1 MAATRLIAMHINKGK
16 TLAQC
21 LEARTD
27 YAQNPEKTEKG
38 NLISAYECDPMT
50 CDEEF
55 LLSKRQY
62 RQFTGR
68 EQKGDVIAY
77 QIRQSFKPGEV
88 TAEEANRIGYELAMA
103 ITKGKHA
110 FIVATHTDRPH
121 YHNHIIF
128 NSTSLDCLHKF
139 RDFKH
144 SGLALQHVSDRI
156 CLEHGLSVIEPK
168 PYKDRLRRSKYPK
181 RPRLRD
187 DICNAIDKALEQKP
201 KNFEEFLSFL
211 EAAGYEIKRG
221 KQTALKGKDQ
231 QRFIRLRSLGDGYTE
246 EDIRNAIS
254 GAGRHVRRTYS
265 RQVHKRPGF
274 NLLIDI
280 QERIQG
286 KGAGYE
292 RWAKVYNLKQI
303 SETFLFMRE
312 QHIESFED
320 LYAKSEAAVE
330 RFNGLNDQIKSAE
343 SRMAANLALQKHIQ
357 NYARTKD
364 VYAAYRKSGYSR
376 KSFEEHR
383 AELTLHKAAKDAFNA
398 LGSEKIPS
406 IRQLRQE
413 YADLISQK
421 KAAYRDYREAKKQMQ
436 EFLKARQ
443 NVEMFYGEE
452 MKEEREAAK
461 NRQEEIHKH

>member
-62 RQFTGR
+62 RQYTGR
-68 EQKGDVIAY
+68 EQKSDVIAY

-121 YHNHIIF
+121 IHNHIVF
-128 NSTSLDCLHKF
+128 NSTALDCRHKF

-156 CLEHGLSVIEPK
+156 CLEHRLSVIEPK
-168 PYKDRLRRSKYPK
+168 RYKDRLRRSSYPK
-181 RPRLRD
+181 RPKLRD
-187 DICNAIDKALEQKP
+187 DICKDIDRVLLRKP
-201 KNFEEFLSFL
+201 KNFDQFLDML
-211 EAAGYEIKRG
+211 EVEGYEVKCG
-221 KQTALKGKDQ
+221 KQPALKGKGQ
-231 QRFIRLRSLGDGYTE
+231 QRFIRFRSLGEGYTE
-246 EDIRNAIS
+246 QEIRSAI
-254 GAGRHVRRTYS
+254 AGTGRAIKRNS
-265 RQVHKRPGF
+265 SQVHEKPRF
-274 NLLIDI
+274 NLLIDM

-320 LYAKSEAAVE
+320 LYAKTEEAVT
-330 RFNGLNDQIKSAE
+330 RFNELNDTIKTSE
-343 SRMAANLALQKHIQ
+343 SKMAANLALQKHIQ
-357 NYARTKD
+357 NYAKTKD

-376 KSFEEHR
+376 KFFEEHR
-383 AELTLHKAAKDAFNA
+383 AELTLHKAAKDAFNEYGGDR
-398 LGSEKIPS
+398 LPTIH
-406 IRQLRQE
+406 QLRQE
-413 YADLISQK
+413 YAELISQK
-421 KAAYRDYREAKKQMQ
+421 KEAYKGYREAKRKMQ
-436 EFLKARQ
+436 DYLKARQ
-443 NVEMFYGEE
+443 NVETFYGDELR
-452 MKEEREAAK
+452 EEREAAK
-461 NRQEEIHKH
+461 SKQEEQKR

>member
-144 SGLALQHVSDRI
+144 SGLALQHISDRI

-221 KQTALKGKDQ
+221 KQIALKGKDQ

-254 GAGRHVRRTYS
+254 GAGRYIRSSHS

-280 QERIQG
+280 QEKIQG

-292 RWAKVYNLKQI
+292 RWAKVFNLKQLSQAVLYLKEHGDMSYEELQERTTAAVTKFNELSAEI
-303 SETFLFMRE
+303 KDL
-312 QHIESFED
+312 ESQMSDNGE
-320 LYAKSEAAVE
+320 LQKQIVNYAKT
-330 RFNGLNDQIKSAE
+330 
-343 SRMAANLALQKHIQ
+343 
-357 NYARTKD
+357 RT
-364 VYAAYRKSGYSR
+364 VYAEYRKAGYSKKFREAHEAEILIHQAAKKYFDSLGTEKLPSVKVLREEYSKLLAR
-376 KSFEEHR
+376 KR
-383 AELTLHKAAKDAFNA
+383 KAYAEYKAA
-398 LGSEKIPS
+398 
-406 IRQLRQE
+406 R
-413 YADLISQK
+413 
-421 KAAYRDYREAKKQMQ
+421 
-436 EFLKARQ
+436 
-443 NVEMFYGEE
+443 EE
-452 MKEEREAAK
+452 MKELYNVKSNVEHLLNISEPEPEREREK
-461 NRQEEIHKH
+461 TRR

>member
-38 NLISAYECDPMT
+38 SLISAYECDPMT

-128 NSTSLDCLHKF
+128 NSTSLDCRHKF

-144 SGLALQHVSDRI
+144 SGLAMQHVSDRI
-156 CLEHGLSVIEPK
+156 CLEYGLSVIEPK
-168 PYKDRLRRSKYPK
+168 RYNERKRRSVYPK
-181 RPRLRD
+181 RPKLRD
-187 DICNAIDKALEQKP
+187 GICGNIDRILNQKP
-201 KNFEEFLSFL
+201 KDFEQFLSML
-211 EAAGYEIKRG
+211 EAEGYEIKRG
-221 KQTALKGKDQ
+221 KQIALKGQGQ
-231 QRFIRLRSLGDGYTE
+231 QRFIRLRSLGEGYTE
-246 EDIRNAIS
+246 QDIRDMLS
-254 GAGRHVRRTYS
+254 GTGKSRHRS
-265 RQVHKRPGF
+265 SQVHEKPKF

-286 KGAGYE
+286 KGIGYE

-320 LYAKSEAAVE
+320 LYAKTDEAVTAFNLLSET
-330 RFNGLNDQIKSAE
+330 IKSAE
-343 SRMAANLALQKHIQ
+343 AKMAANLALQKHIQ
-357 NYARTKD
+357 NYAKTRDIYT
-364 VYAAYRKSGYSR
+364 AYRKSGYS
-376 KSFEEHR
+376 KKFFEEHR
-383 AELTLHKAAKDAFNA
+383 AEITLHKAAKDAFNESGFNR
-398 LGSEKIPS
+398 LPTTRE
-406 IRQLRQE
+406 LRQE
-413 YADLISQK
+413 YAELLAGK
-421 KAAYRDYREAKKQMQ
+421 KQAYSGYREAKKTMQ
-436 EFLKARQ
+436 DLLKARQ
-443 NVEMFYGEE
+443 NVDMFYGDEL
-452 MKEEREAAK
+452 KEEREAAK
-461 NRQEEIHKH
+461 DYGAELHK

>member
-128 NSTSLDCLHKF
+128 NSTSLDCRHKF

-168 PYKDRLRRSKYPK
+168 RYNERNRRSVYPK
-181 RPRLRD
+181 RPKLRD
-187 DICNAIDKALEQKP
+187 GICKDIDKILNQKP
-201 KNFEEFLSFL
+201 KDFEQFLSML
-211 EAAGYEIKRG
+211 IAEGYEIKWG
-221 KQTALKGKDQ
+221 KQIALKGQGQ
-231 QRFIRLRSLGDGYTE
+231 QRFIRLRSLGEGYTE
-246 EDIRNAIS
+246 QDIRDLIS
-254 GAGRHVRRTYS
+254 GAGKNRHRS
-265 RQVHKRPGF
+265 SQVHEMPRF

-286 KGAGYE
+286 KGIGYE

-320 LYAKSEAAVE
+320 LYAKTDEAVTAFNSISET
-330 RFNGLNDQIKSAE
+330 IKSAE
-343 SRMAANLALQKHIQ
+343 TKMAANLALQKHIQ
-357 NYARTKD
+357 NYAKTKET
-364 VYAAYRKSGYSR
+364 YAAYRKSGYSR
-376 KSFEEHR
+376 KFFEDHR
-383 AELTLHKAAKDAFNA
+383 AELTLHKAAKEAFNEYDGGK
-398 LGSEKIPS
+398 LPT

-421 KAAYRDYREAKKQMQ
+421 KEAYKGYRDAKRKMQ
-436 EFLKARQ
+436 EYLKARQ
-443 NVEMFYGEE
+443 NVEIFYGDELR
-452 MKEEREAAK
+452 EEREAAK
-461 NRQEEIHKH
+461 EYRSEPEKR